1 MALKFRQCCSRNL
14 DKQEPRELWTDLLN
28 YRDRIVFSDG
38 VLKELVKGLRFGVL
52 IQLSPK
58 YTLDSQCFAE
68 LFARHSNVR
77 PFCQL
82 T

>member
-1 MALKFRQCCSRNL
+1 MALRFRQCCSRNVE
-14 DKQEPRELWTDLLN
+14 KREPKELWMDLLKN
-28 YRDRIVFSDG
+28 HNRIFFSDG

-58 YTLDSQCFAE
+58 LSLDSTCFAE
-68 LFARHSNVR
+68 LFAVR